1 MLPQISFIIPYYENH
16 SWLPE
21 AIASIETHCS
31 VPYEVLIIDD
41 CSPETPILDQL
52 DHSQLRILRQK
63 TNQGPGPARNRGISE
78 AKGEFIA
85 FLDSDDFLIS
95 DPRLML
101 NMIEGHDIAIG
112 RYREGANYPLLG
124 KTFPRTVTLKDDPV
138 LIKMMGFWSHL
149 YRRSLLQEHGITFP
163 EDMKF
168 AEDLT
173 FYALALTKAKKA
185 VLTGVSLLSHRTH
198 EASISAEG
206 VTMEHVECV
215 FSKMPPQIMPQL
227 KAFPEAYAIQFC
239 MTFSASLRHL
249 QTVKELYG
257 VEEHKKAE
265 RWFHNFAR
273 RYGHIPDLENY
284 ISRYNI
290 LWDEERDALLKELT
304 HKDTKAAP
312 NFITK
317 LWTTLFRR

>member
-52 DHSQLRILRQK
+52 DHSQLRILRQN
-63 TNQGPGPARNRGISE
+63 TNQGPGAARNRGISE
-78 AKGEFIA
+78 ARGEFIA

-101 NMIEGHDIAIG
+101 NMIEGHDMAIG
-112 RYREGANYPLLG
+112 KYREGATYPLLG

-149 YRRSLLQEHGITFP
+149 YRRSFLQKHDIVFP

-173 FYALALTKAKKA
+173 FYAVALAKANSA
-185 VLTGVSLLSHRTH
+185 VLTGVPLLSHRAH
-198 EASISAEG
+198 SDSISAEG
-206 VTMEHVECV
+206 ITLEHVECI
-215 FSKMPPQIMPQL
+215 FRKMPPRIMPVLQE
-227 KAFPEAYAIQFC
+227 FPEAYAIRFC
-239 MTFSASLRHL
+239 MAFSSCLQHL
-249 QTVKELYG
+249 NAIEKLHG
-257 VEEHKKAE
+257 LEEKRKAE
-265 RWFHNFAR
+265 HWLHNFAST
-273 RYGHIPDLENY
+273 YGHIANLKDH

-290 LWDEERDALLKELT
+290 LWDEERDTLLKELT